1 MTWGH
6 EKRMHEGSKHV
17 QEVNLGKDSRKIPN
31 KKDKNK
37 GQEQQKYDYYYGFFF
52 PGGIILIKFLQCTK
66 LHKILVKPPTSNRM
80 I

>member
-1 MTWGH
+1 MTRGH

-37 GQEQQKYDYYYGFFF
+37 GQEQQKYDYYYGFFS
-52 PGGIILIKFLQCTK
+52 LEE
-66 LHKILVKPPTSNRM
+66 
-80 I
+80 